1 MSRESHCNCKYFKG
15 RIALFQNRWGKI
27 DISRCAVYSLFL
39 MVNQFTSNHNYH
51 LKAACKNSVV
61 IRIVYFSRPM
71 IFHFFWA
78 TKLEFVTS
86 KELRNNYLLRW
97 GWEMTESSQGVCSIF
112 VCIAPYLLVI
122 LVLSNNRQ
130 YKMAS
135 SPRISLFQLC
145 HLVKFQNNYVIT
157 SRCVIFKT

>member
-1 MSRESHCNCKYFKG
+1 MAKPFSETVG
-15 RIALFQNRWGKI
+15 GKI
-27 DISRCAVYSLFL
+27 DISRCTVYGLFL

-71 IFHFFWA
+71 IFHFGWA

-86 KELRNNYLLRW
+86 NELRNSYLLRW
-97 GWEMTESSQGVCSIF
+97 GWEMTESSREVCSIF

-135 SPRISLFQLC
+135 SPPISLFQLC
-145 HLVKFQNNYVIT
+145 HFME
-157 SRCVIFKT
+157 F